1 MNCVHQID
9 LFERFKNHFTVFNE
23 ILINQLTKSFP
34 DLPQSSLDRI
44 KKMAEYN
51 VPHGKLNRGLM
62 VVEAFYEFNSGKFT
76 NDQLMKAF
84 CLGWCIE
91 WCQAYFLVADD
102 VMDSSLMRRGQ
113 PCWFRQPDVGLIAI
127 NDALILRSS
136 LNLLLKEQFKE
147 NDQIYFKFSELFR
160 EVELSTEMG
169 QMLDMTSCYDETK
182 RSEDLMTRYE
192 LITKYKTSLYTFYLP
207 FACAYIL
214 NNQNQNKSS
223 FDIEKE
229 RDILIDIGHLFQV
242 QDDILDV
249 FGDPKITGKVG
260 TDIEEGKYTWLLCKC
275 LSLPKLLESDSLLLK
290 ESRDKSI
297 VKEIYERN
305 EILNHFE
312 EFEME
317 MKTKIEN
324 SILKLSNESSSRIL
338 RKYLEKIMKRIK

>member
-1 MNCVHQID
+1 MNSVQQID
-9 LFERFKNHFTVFNE
+9 LFEGFKNHFTIFNE
-23 ILINQLTKSFP
+23 ILINQLSKLYP
-34 DLPQSSLDRI
+34 DFPQSSLDRI

-76 NDQLMKAF
+76 NDQLIKAF

-102 VMDSSLMRRGQ
+102 VMDSSLIRRGQ

-136 LNLLLKEQFKE
+136 LNLLLKDQFKE
-147 NDQIYFKFSELFR
+147 NEQLYFRFSELFR

-169 QMLDMTSCYDETK
+169 QMLDMTNYNNSD
-182 RSEDLMTRYE
+182 SNEDLMKRYQ

-207 FACAYIL
+207 FACAYML
-214 NNQNQNKSS
+214 CNHDSTS
-223 FDIEKE
+223 TFDIEKE

-249 FGDPKITGKVG
+249 FGDPRITGKVG
-260 TDIEEGKYTWLLCKC
+260 TDIEEGKCTWLLCKC
-275 LSLPKLLESDSLLLK
+275 LSLPRLSDSDRLLLK
-290 ESRDKSI
+290 QSRDTKI
-297 VKEIYERN
+297 VKEIYEKN
-305 EILNHFE
+305 QIFNHFE
-312 EFEME
+312 YFEME
-317 MKTKIEN
+317 MRKRIEN
-324 SILKLSNESSSRIL
+324 SISKLSNDSSSKVL
-338 RKYLEKIMKRIK
+338 KKYLNKIIKRIK